1 MKKILILIFIL
12 TIPIMSQAEMK
23 TLKSNSS
30 GESFLHPISLTCEY
44 LQNPLGID
52 VQQPRFFWKVASD
65 QNGAKQSAYRILV
78 SGDPDMLARNKG
90 EIWDS
95 GKIKSD
101 KTIQIVYNGKPL
113 ETTKKYFWKVR
124 VWDQDDAQS
133 EWSESAF
140 FSMGMLHPADWK
152 AKWIGAPPEEP
163 YKGKGDPPIPPSP
176 LLRKSFTT
184 VKTIKRG
191 MVYVSAL
198 GDYELYL
205 NGARVGDHFL
215 APEWTDYLKRVQYQT
230 FDVTEM
236 LSQGENVVAAILGD
250 GWYAGR
256 LGPVRWDK
264 NYPRRGPYGLD
275 RRLLMQM
282 EIEYADGSKETIV
295 SDGSWKIYLDG
306 PIRSADN
313 FLGETQ
319 DARKQIPGW
328 DKPGYNDSQ
337 WQPVSVGTKISG
349 KLVAQMNEPI
359 RVVKKLHP
367 ISISEPTPDV
377 YIFDLGQNMVG
388 WCRIRLKGPAG
399 TEITLRHG
407 EMLNLDGTLYTANLA
422 GALQTDRYILNGKGE
437 QFFEPHFT
445 FHGFRYVE
453 VTGLG
458 EKPTPDIL
466 TGIVLSSDMQQVGSF
481 ECSNPLLNKLM
492 QNIIWGQR
500 GNMLSVPT
508 DCPQRDERMGWM
520 GDAQVFAQ
528 TAIFNMN
535 AAAFFSKWV
544 KDIRDA
550 QTADGRYPDFAPQPF
565 NPEKHFSDAP
575 GWADAGIIVPWRI
588 YENYDD
594 KRILEEHYQSA
605 KRFIENIRQNN
616 PNLLW
621 ENSKG
626 NKYSDWLNGD
636 KIKAEGYPK
645 SGAAVPYLF
654 YTTAY
659 YSYSTRILA
668 EMAREL
674 RKTQDANFYTH
685 LADQINAKLIEKFV
699 LPDGRIQGDTQAGYA
714 LALNFKLL
722 PPELEQKAALHLFDA
737 VKKYDDRISTG
748 FHSTL
753 PLMKELVRWDYT
765 DLAYKLVEST
775 RFPSWGY
782 SIKQGATTVWERW
795 DAYVSGRGFQDAGMN
810 SFNHYAYG
818 AIGEWIYRTIL
829 GINPDDKHPGFKHF
843 FIKPKPGGS
852 LTWARGEYN
861 SIHGKIHVDWK
872 LADGKINLKIETPAN
887 TNATVVVPTNNPAS
901 FAKMNPALPKDVK
914 IIKMGKKDVTL
925 SVQGGTYAFVA
936 SFEK

>member
-1 MKKILILIFIL
+1 MKNILILILIL
-12 TIPIMSQAEMK
+12 TIPIMSQAQMK
-23 TLKSNSS
+23 TLKTKSS
-30 GESFLHPISLTCEY
+30 EESSLRPISLTCEY
-44 LQNPLGID
+44 LQNPLGVD
-52 VQQPRFFWKVASD
+52 VQQPRFFWKLESD
-65 QNGAKQSAYRILV
+65 QNGVKQSAYRILV
-78 SGDPDMLARNKG
+78 SGSKEVPARNNG

-95 GKIKSD
+95 GKTESD
-101 KTIQIVYNGKPL
+101 ETTQIVYQGKPL
-113 ETTKKYFWKVR
+113 ESGKMYFWKVQ
-124 VWDQDDAQS
+124 VWDQNNAQS
-133 EWSESAF
+133 TWSESAF
-140 FSMGMLHPADWK
+140 FSMGMLHADDWK
-152 AKWIGAPPEEP
+152 VQWIGAPPEKP
-163 YKGKGDPPIPPSP
+163 YQGKGDPPIPPSP
-176 LLRKSFTT
+176 LLRKSFSADKK
-184 VKTIKRG
+184 VKRA

-198 GDYELYL
+198 GDYELHL
-205 NGARVGDHFL
+205 NGTKVGNHVL
-215 APEWTDYLKRVQYQT
+215 SPEWTDYHKRVQYQT
-230 FDVTEM
+230 FDVTEK
-236 LSQGENVVAAILGD
+236 LVQGENVIAAILGD

-282 EIEYADGSKETIV
+282 EIEYTDGNKDTIV

-313 FLGETQ
+313 FLGEIQ
-319 DARKQIPGW
+319 DARKRIPGW
-328 DKPGYNDSQ
+328 DKPGFNESQ
-337 WQPVSVGTKISG
+337 WQPVSIGATPSG

-359 RVVKKLHP
+359 RIVKQLHP
-367 ISISEPTPDV
+367 IAVTEPTPGV

-388 WCRIRLKGPAG
+388 WCRIRLHGAAG

-422 GALQTDRYILNGKGE
+422 GAIQTDKYILYSKGE
-437 QFFEPHFT
+437 QAFEPHFT

-453 VTGLG
+453 VTGLT
-458 EKPTPDIL
+458 EKPSLEIL
-466 TGIVLSSDMQQVGSF
+466 TGMVVSSDMQRVGRF

-492 QNIIWGQR
+492 QNIVWGQR
-500 GNMLSVPT
+500 GNMLGVPT

-528 TAIFNMN
+528 TGIFNMN
-535 AAAFFSKWV
+535 TAAFFSKWV

-575 GWADAGIIVPWRI
+575 GWADAGIIVPWRLW
-588 YENYDD
+588 ENYAD
-594 KRILEEHYQSA
+594 KRILAQHYESA
-605 KRFIENIRQNN
+605 KRFIENIRKNN

-636 KIKAEGYPK
+636 KIKAKGYPK

-659 YSYSTRILA
+659 YSYSTKILA
-668 EMAREL
+668 EMAQVL
-674 RKTQDANFYTH
+674 GKTQDAKFYAH
-685 LADQINAKLIEKFV
+685 LVDQINAKIVDKFV
-699 LPDGRIQGDTQAGYA
+699 SPDGRIQGDTQAGYA

-722 PPELEQKAALHLFDA
+722 PPELERKAASHLFDA

-753 PLMKELVRWDYT
+753 PLMKELAHWGYT

-795 DAYVSGRGFQDAGMN
+795 DAFVAGRGFQNPSMN

-818 AIGEWIYRTIL
+818 AVGEWMYRTIL
-829 GINPDDKHPGFKHF
+829 GINPDDAQPGFKHF
-843 FIKPKPGGS
+843 FIAPQPGGY
-852 LTWARGEYN
+852 LTWAKGEYN
-861 SIHGKIHVDWK
+861 SIHGKIAVDWK
-872 LADGKINLKIETPAN
+872 RADGKIILKIQTPTNTSATVTVPTSDPAN
-887 TNATVVVPTNNPAS
+887 
-901 FAKMNPALPKDVK
+901 FKKLNPALPKDVEILK
-914 IIKMGKKDVTL
+914 VEKKAVTL
-925 SVQGGTYAFVA
+925 SVQGGKYAFIA